1 MIFYTPEGKNYFNA
15 GTIVLNF
22 IQIEV
27 DKWLLTTVKEV
38 IEELPATSK
47 KAYNGIVRQEYSEY
61 SEYFDRL
68 IVGYPVNK
76 IIVQNFERS
85 AQNIIISEILS
96 SALTGN

>member
-1 MIFYTPEGKNYFNA
+1 MIFYNPEGKNYFKV
-15 GTIVLNF
+15 GTIVSNF

-27 DKWLLTTVKEV
+27 DKWLLTTVKEG

-47 KAYNGIVRQEYSEY
+47 TAYNGIVRREF

-76 IIVQNFERS
+76 IIVQNFEHLNFPTVIFS
-85 AQNIIISEILS
+85 HYK
-96 SALTGN
+96 